1 MVYSEFV
8 PFGEAV
14 SAVHNPMIVACVEQ
28 VRDHYFNGDY
38 GVASKA
44 AEAVKSRL
52 ERLKNLNETYKECH
66 QCYGLYIRSAG
77 GIKKFSINLPV
88 DWIR

>member
-8 PFGEAV
+8 PFGEAL

-28 VRDHYFNGDY
+28 VRDRYFNGDY

-44 AEAVKSRL
+44 AKAANQRL
-52 ERLKNLNETYKECH
+52 ERLKNLDEFIAANEAEDGCEYAVLDAI
-66 QCYGLYIRSAG
+66 QRAFALVA
-77 GIKKFSINLPV
+77 
-88 DWIR
+88 

>member
-8 PFGEAV
+8 PFGEAL
-14 SAVHNPMIVACVEQ
+14 SAVHNPMVVACVEQ

-44 AEAVKSRL
+44 AKAANQRL
-52 ERLKNLNETYKECH
+52 ERLKNLDEFIAANESEEDC
-66 QCYGLYIRSAG
+66 QFAVIEAIQRAFALVA
-77 GIKKFSINLPV
+77 
-88 DWIR
+88 

>member
-8 PFGEAV
+8 PFGEAL

-52 ERLKNLNETYKECH
+52 ERLKNLDDFIAANESDEDCKFAVIEAI
-66 QCYGLYIRSAG
+66 QCAFALVA
-77 GIKKFSINLPV
+77 
-88 DWIR
+88 